1 MSKNK
6 PMVLKNVNRF
16 SILNYIRRN
25 RFTTKAAI
33 AAESGLTFMAVQNI
47 IGELE
52 SAGLVRQAS
61 LESGHLGRKAA
72 TYIINEK
79 YAYTL
84 GLHINMF
91 ETKAALLNLKGDII
105 GFKSLPMEG
114 IGDDAAQF
122 IELISDMINGLINDN
137 DLNGGKI
144 LGLGIGTP
152 GPVNIE
158 DDRILSPPNMKMLRY
173 LPFRRMME
181 DRIGIPV
188 ILHRDANAI
197 AMGEYWC
204 GAGFGYNNMVYID
217 ADMGI
222 GCGLVFDS
230 ELYVGKNYVAGE
242 FGHITIDPM
251 GPVCNCGKQG
261 CLEAV
266 GSGISVV
273 KDFIQRIRKTPEH
286 PLYAEIGKTIIP
298 QILKMGNEHEPL
310 AISVLNE
317 AAHNMGIA
325 IVNLINILDPDII
338 IIGGIL
344 ATEYSEYLEIV
355 KEVVISNRLNRNSEN
370 LIVKT
375 ANGDKA
381 GIIGAGEIVVDH
393 FFKSLIGKELY

>member
-1 MSKNK
+1 MSKKK

-33 AAESGLTFMAVQNI
+33 AAESGLSFMAVQNI

-61 LESGHLGRKAA
+61 LEGGRLGRKSA

-91 ETKAALLNLKGDII
+91 ETKAALLNLKGDILGI
-105 GFKSLPMEG
+105 KSLPMEG

-122 IELISDMINGLINDN
+122 IELTSDMIHSLINEN

-230 ELYVGKNYVAGE
+230 ELLVGKNYVAGE
-242 FGHITIDPM
+242 FGHITIAPM
-251 GPVCNCGKQG
+251 GPICNCGKQG

-266 GSGISVV
+266 GSGISILR
-273 KDFIQRIRKTPEH
+273 DFTERIRKSPEH
-286 PLYAEIGKTIIP
+286 PLYAEIGKINIQ
-298 QILKMGNEHEPL
+298 QILKLGNEHDLP

-338 IIGGIL
+338 IMGGIL
-344 ATEYSEYLEIV
+344 TTGYDEYLEII
-355 KEVVISNRLNRNSEN
+355 KEVVISNRLNRSSEN

-381 GIIGAGEIVVDH
+381 GIIGAGEIVVDN
-393 FFKSLIGKELY
+393 FFKSLVGQELY